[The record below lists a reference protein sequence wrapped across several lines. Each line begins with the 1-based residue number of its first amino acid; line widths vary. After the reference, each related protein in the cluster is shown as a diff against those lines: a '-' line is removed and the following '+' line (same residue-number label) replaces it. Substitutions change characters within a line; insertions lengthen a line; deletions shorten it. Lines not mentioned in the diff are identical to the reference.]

1 MQLIIKND
9 KIHLRYQSSS
19 KIVTKSLR
27 LKATKQN
34 LKYAQTTL
42 LPIFVRLYAVSNTPP
57 SPISTKRTKSAK
69 KSNFTTNFI
78 IKFAL
83 HLKFNA
89 KFKIKSHA
97 KFRPKFSPNSSL
109 KSIRQSLPKITRQN
123 RLKLQTIH
131 TTNRPLRLSLTTK
144 FHQHPP
150 HLITSS

>member
-42 LPIFVRLYAVSNTPP
+42 LPIFARLYAISNTPP

-69 KSNFTTNFI
+69 NQISPQI
-78 IKFAL
+78 S
-83 HLKFNA
+83 LKFHHQ
-89 KFKIKSHA
+89 I
-97 KFRPKFSPNSSL
+97 RPAS
-109 KSIRQSLPKITRQN
+109 
-123 RLKLQTIH
+123 
-131 TTNRPLRLSLTTK
+131 
-144 FHQHPP
+144 
-150 HLITSS
+150 